1 MQKRK
6 KSIGNRPCVATYTR
20 LFLNWIP
27 FLRLG
32 VLSSDMFDWNDEEIA
47 NIIWGEAGES
57 GDHIVPFPEKGEGDE
72 NNQESSGIPA
82 EHKLLGTK
90 LDFQVI
96 RPDSCPDPVKNGQ
109 ISALGVDS
117 WPNVASTQTDRG
129 SMDDRV
135 FNDSVLTNKYLSKE
149 ECPLDGDSGAYDN
162 LQGKE
167 LSDFGEY
174 DWDNIGSFDDLD
186 RIFSNDEPLFSSVTL
201 GVPSE
206 IWSSSKEKTNS
217 PSKSFDSPVMVS
229 KSLPET
235 SDKPKYGRGGQSLDL
250 SFERTDD
257 SGSLAFQPSGE
268 MSALSGGV
276 EEDRKHNLAV
286 EGEARPTSSTQRAEN
301 ILTLNEFADKAYGQ
315 QTHSKVQKKVRGK
328 EKGKSSPRFESGWT
342 PPANTAGLFKPQ
354 LSGSLSHACLSSS
367 LSQLNPIEGPETFH
381 SYQLIPSYMNPSA
394 FVNYPNPIAAMG
406 LSPRYPPSELKI
418 QTVFPGYEV
427 TSVNADVAGKQLDS
441 PGKAPLMTPREKIKK
456 LRRRQQ
462 MQAMLAIQNQ
472 LQQFG
477 DPVSRNSIVPMNS
490 LESPNQL
497 KPGPTYEIDNL
508 SALPSLDMAS
518 SIEQD
523 ESSTLSVA
531 DDGYSIE
538 EAVLRRLQD
547 VISKLDMPI
556 RISIRD
562 SLFRLAKSAV
572 QRQQAS
578 DVNSTG
584 TNAGEKHEAVVKEE
598 QDASAREVKVTADA
612 ETDTNP
618 IDRAVAHLLFH
629 RPMELSIK
637 HPETPESSMSAKLNM
652 ERQAQSGANDAADS
666 GRSSKTG
673 LDFSSS
679 QGVGNP
685 CQQRLMD
692 CGDTS
697 EPAPDYGTL
706 VPAGTTEAGASQ

>member
-1 MQKRK
+1 
-6 KSIGNRPCVATYTR
+6 
-20 LFLNWIP
+20 
-27 FLRLG
+27 
-32 VLSSDMFDWNDEEIA
+32 MFDWNDEEIS

-57 GDHIVPFPEKGEGDE
+57 GDHVVPYPEKGEGDE
-72 NNQESSGIPA
+72 NNHVSSSIPA
-82 EHKLLGTK
+82 EHKLLDTK

-96 RPDSCPDPVKNGQ
+96 RPDGCPDPVKNGR

-117 WPNVASTQTDRG
+117 RPKVASTEVAATDRG

-135 FNDSVLTNKYLSKE
+135 FDDSVLTNIYLSKE

-167 LSDFGEY
+167 LTDFGEY

-186 RIFSNDEPLFSSVTL
+186 RIFSDEPLFSSVTV
-201 GVPSE
+201 GVPNE
-206 IWSSSKEKTNS
+206 IWSSSKEKTSS
-217 PSKSFDSPVMVS
+217 PSKTFDSPIMVS

-235 SDKPKYGRGGQSLDL
+235 SDKPKYGIGGQFLDL
-250 SFERTDD
+250 SFERTDG
-257 SGSLAFQPSGE
+257 STSLAFQPSSE
-268 MSALSGGV
+268 MPALAGGV
-276 EEDRKHNLAV
+276 EDDRKHNLAV
-286 EGEARPTSSTQRAEN
+286 EGEARLTISIPRAEN

-315 QTHSKVQKKVRGK
+315 QTHLKVQKKVRGK
-328 EKGKSSPRFESGWT
+328 EKGKSSQRFESGWT
-342 PPANTAGLFKPQ
+342 PPANTAGLLFKPQ
-354 LSGSLSHACLSSS
+354 LSGSLSHASLPSS
-367 LSQLNPIEGPETFH
+367 LGQLNQIEGPETFH
-381 SYQLIPSYMNPSA
+381 SYQLTPSYLNPSA
-394 FVNYPNPIAAMG
+394 LVNYPNPIAETG
-406 LSPRYPPSELKI
+406 LSPRSPRSELKI

-427 TSVNADVAGKQLDS
+427 TSTNVDVAGMQLDS

-472 LQQFG
+472 LQQYSN
-477 DPVSRNSIVPMNS
+477 PVSCNSVVPMNS
-490 LESPNQL
+490 LESPNQP

-508 SALPSLDMAS
+508 SALPPLDVAS

-531 DDGYSIE
+531 ADGYSIE

-556 RISIRD
+556 KISIRD

-578 DVNSTG
+578 DVNSASM
-584 TNAGEKHEAVVKEE
+584 NAGEQHEAVVKEE

-618 IDRAVAHLLFH
+618 TDRAVAHLLFH
-629 RPMELSIK
+629 RPMELSVK

-652 ERQAQSGANDAADS
+652 DRHAQSGANDAADS

-685 CQQRLMD
+685 CHERLMD
-692 CGDTS
+692 CQDAS
-697 EPAPDYGTL
+697 EPALDYGTL
-706 VPAGTTEAGASQ
+706 FSERTKEARASQ